1 MMKMKIIF
9 VLEALM
15 SHSSAACPSRP
26 LVEGPVCRIDRC
38 GCGTMHLTIG
48 ALTLRLKPS
57 AARELAD
64 ALASAVDL
72 SDEPFARDA
81 RPLC

>member
-1 MMKMKIIF
+1 M
-9 VLEALM
+9 A
-15 SHSSAACPSRP
+15 HSSTACPSRS
-26 LVEGPVCRIDRC
+26 LVDGPVCRIDRC

-64 ALASAVDL
+64 ALASAVEL
-72 SDEPFARDA
+72 AEAPIERVL